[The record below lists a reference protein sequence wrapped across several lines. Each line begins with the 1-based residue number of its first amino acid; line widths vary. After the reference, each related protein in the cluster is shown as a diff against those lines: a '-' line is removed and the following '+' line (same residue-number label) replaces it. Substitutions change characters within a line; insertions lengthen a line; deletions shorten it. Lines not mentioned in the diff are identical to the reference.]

1 MNTLWCVCACLC
13 VCENTFCLL
22 LFFVVLHRPIKCNF
36 ISLKNIE
43 NHNGLKPFGNYY
55 FRLWSP
61 YNS

>member
-22 LFFVVLHRPIKCNF
+22 PIVLHRPIKCNF

-55 FRLWSP
+55 FRLWCP